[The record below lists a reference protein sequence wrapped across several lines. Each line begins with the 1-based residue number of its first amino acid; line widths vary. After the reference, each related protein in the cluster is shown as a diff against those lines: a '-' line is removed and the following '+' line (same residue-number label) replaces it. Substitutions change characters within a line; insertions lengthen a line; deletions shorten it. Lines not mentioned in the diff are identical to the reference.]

1 LYYPCFFG
9 KIIINE
15 KALLL
20 LVFLVVGKLIVIEG
34 NDGSGK
40 ATQSK
45 LLIEKLEEKGVKTEY
60 FDFPRYDN
68 PCSSLVKNYLN
79 GKYGSVDEVLAKVS
93 SMFYAVDRYDASFEM
108 KKALEENKIII
119 CNRYVS
125 SSMGHQA
132 SKIKDKKER
141 EEFLEWLQDLEYN
154 FFNIPKPDLTIFL
167 HVDFLNNQKLIDNKG
182 HRDYL
187 GGEKRDIH
195 EDIKYIKSGGETYLE
210 LINKMN
216 WIKIDCVKNNNLLSI
231 EEINIKIM
239 GVVNNFLGV

>member
-1 LYYPCFFG
+1 MSF
-9 KIIINE
+9 
-15 KALLL
+15 
-20 LVFLVVGKLIVIEG
+20 VVGKLIVIEG

-45 LLIEKLEEKGVKTEY
+45 LILENLKAKGLETAY

-68 PCSSLVKNYLN
+68 PCSTLVKNYLN
-79 GKYGSVDEVLAKVS
+79 GAYGSVEDVPSKVS
-93 SMFYAVDRYDASFEM
+93 SMFYAIDRYDASFEM
-108 KKALEENKIII
+108 KKALEENKIIV

-132 SKIKDKKER
+132 SKINDKKER
-141 EEFLEWLQDLEYN
+141 EEFLEWLKDLEYN

-167 HVDFLNNQKLIDNKG
+167 HVGFLNNQKLVDNKG
-182 HRDYL
+182 YRDYL

-195 EDIKYIKSGGETYLE
+195 EDIKYIMSAEESYLE

-239 GVVNNFLGV
+239 DVINKFLGS